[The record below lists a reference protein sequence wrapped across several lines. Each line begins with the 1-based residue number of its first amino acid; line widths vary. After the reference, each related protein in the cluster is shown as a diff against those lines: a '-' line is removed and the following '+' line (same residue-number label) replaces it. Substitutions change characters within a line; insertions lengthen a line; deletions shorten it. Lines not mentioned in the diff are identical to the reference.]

1 MQTIHWFT
9 RPGMFHEQVIVLLNS
24 ILDGLYSESSLIR
37 DMSKRSL
44 HEYVK
49 WSIKQNT
56 SLDGEKNTPI
66 KSLFRRLFS
75 LWTHPIQTHRS
86 AASMAFNSIY
96 VLFRE
101 EPSLVEIYT
110 IEIACKVILS
120 ISINKNVECPESND
134 TLKHLVRII
143 VQKRRL
149 FEGEKQR
156 RRVPFEFPVGSEAS
170 LNDFL
175 NWLAQWIT
183 KPNTEVRHKALEII
197 YHLSPNVKSLLQ
209 VDELRSHIAN
219 EIKSVSGS
227 VEDMERIIACL
238 EISRW
243 LVDQR
248 VVSFDHLG
256 IDFEVTLIKV
266 LRVNDFNATKDP

>member
-37 DMSKRSL
+37 DMSKKSL

-75 LWTHPIQTHRS
+75 LWTHPIQSHRS

-101 EPSLVEIYT
+101 EPNLVEIYT

-120 ISINKNVECPESND
+120 ISINKGVECPESND
-134 TLKHLVRII
+134 TLKHLIRII
-143 VQKRRL
+143 VHKRKL
-149 FEGEKQR
+149 FEGENQR
-156 RRVPFEFPVGSEAS
+156 RRVPFEFPTGSEAS

-175 NWLAQWIT
+175 NWLVQWIT
-183 KPNTEVRHKALEII
+183 KPNTEVRHKAMEII

-209 VDELRSHIAN
+209 VDELRSYIAN
-219 EIKSVSGS
+219 EIKDVTGS
-227 VEDMERIIACL
+227 VDDMERIIACL

-243 LVDQR
+243 LIDQR
-248 VVSFDHLG
+248 VVSFEHLG
-256 IDFEVTLIKV
+256 IDFEATLTKV
-266 LRVNDFNATKDP
+266 LHVNVFNSSRDP